1 MNNGIAKERLV
12 KFGGIALALL
22 FVFYL
27 YIVGSLVGAKAQEK
41 HLLGVL
47 EEKNQRLYEVESLF
61 MAEDNNFHI
70 SFFKDLGY
78 EEPTKFDL
86 IKPTSNVAGIAQSS
100 IHQ

>member
-1 MNNGIAKERLV
+1 MAKERLV
-12 KFGGIALALL
+12 KLGGASLALL

-27 YIVGSLVGAKAQEK
+27 YLVGSLVGAKAQES

-47 EEKNQRLYEVESLF
+47 EKETQKLYEAESML
-61 MAEDNNFHI
+61 MAEGKNLRL

-78 EEPTKFDL
+78 EEPLKFDL